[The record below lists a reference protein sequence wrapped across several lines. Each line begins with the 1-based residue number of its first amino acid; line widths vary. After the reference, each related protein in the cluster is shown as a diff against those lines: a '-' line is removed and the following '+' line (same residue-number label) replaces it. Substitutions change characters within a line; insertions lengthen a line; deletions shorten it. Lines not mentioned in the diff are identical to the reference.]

1 MWALCSTQ
9 VRYHSLRLLC
19 SRWHHAN
26 YLMCCD
32 TWSWPGWLRPIFRV
46 PSAMLRWR
54 SRRRPALTFTHDVS
68 VTTETRGPDTE
79 PVGYEPVTRQ
89 HTEDIQTA
97 VCRARL
103 GAAPKII
110 CKALPRQPYIMW
122 TYFLGGWFILSTSG
136 EFSLLKDKYLVRT
149 KCFVLS
155 QPDNICWSA
164 KIYCVK

>member
-1 MWALCSTQ
+1 MLCF
-9 VRYHSLRLLC
+9 
-19 SRWHHAN
+19 RWHSAN

-79 PVGYEPVTRQ
+79 PVGYEPVTRE

-97 VCRARL
+97 VCRAARL
-103 GAAPKII
+103 GAAPRIF
-110 CKALPRQPYIMW
+110 CKAQRYQDNLTSCGHIFSEDGLFWAHQVSFPSSKINISWEQNVLLCHYL
-122 TYFLGGWFILSTSG
+122 TTFAEVQKFI
-136 EFSLLKDKYLVRT
+136 V
-149 KCFVLS
+149 
-155 QPDNICWSA
+155 
-164 KIYCVK
+164 